1 MEPAGSDFPPSSPC
15 EADPV
20 PVPVIVCLPMA
31 TCCKKKGSAPSASTD
46 KYPPLRQRVRLLR
59 SVRAV
64 RGATHTSSATGR
76 YASIGIGAFEFVHLI
91 LCGTRT
97 AAIGGRPDIPC
108 SARRKRQSTV
118 ERRIC
123 WVVAQSAQPII
134 FHRYS
139 ALNDFDTNTN
149 KPFASSF
156 PLLAAFCSAIFIPLA

>member
-97 AAIGGRPDIPC
+97 AAIGGRPDIPLA
-108 SARRKRQSTV
+108 ARAAKGNLPSKEEFVGSSLRARSQ
-118 ERRIC
+118 
-123 WVVAQSAQPII
+123 
-134 FHRYS
+134 
-139 ALNDFDTNTN
+139 
-149 KPFASSF
+149 SSF
-156 PLLAAFCSAIFIPLA
+156 TVTVR